1 MKSIT
6 YMLTNRTS
14 YCYIEDIVILQILQY
29 ITSTLSL
36 EHVKQNHCTV
46 VTAKAKGNS
55 LLLNIWDDDIIYVR
69 HRRFFIFPVVGCISK
84 MPVRWKIDIFWQAFR
99 MVPWYICCYHKVK
112 SIIN

>member
-1 MKSIT
+1 
-6 YMLTNRTS
+6 MLTNRTS

-55 LLLNIWDDDIIYVR
+55 LLLNIWDDDISMYA
-69 HRRFFIFPVVGCISK
+69 
-84 MPVRWKIDIFWQAFR
+84 IDVSSFSQWLG
-99 MVPWYICCYHKVK
+99 V
-112 SIIN
+112 